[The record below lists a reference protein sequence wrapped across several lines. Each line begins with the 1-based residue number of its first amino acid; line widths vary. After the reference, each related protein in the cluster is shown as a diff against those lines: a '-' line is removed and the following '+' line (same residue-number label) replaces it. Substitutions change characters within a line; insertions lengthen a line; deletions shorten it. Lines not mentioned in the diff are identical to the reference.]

1 MTYICQAAGWMPP
14 NKATQLWSRYALSG
28 LCPLRSDLLEKLR
41 PLVGELH
48 CEIVILLVER
58 ISLLGADPLNYEILR
73 IAQNDSSRHSVGCRI
88 ASMMRFFT
96 LFLRHESLSAI

>member
-1 MTYICQAAGWMPP
+1 MTYICQAAGWMPT

-48 CEIVILLVER
+48 LPVGFILLVVVLILKDEYAIRKSNKKRLETRGR
-58 ISLLGADPLNYEILR
+58 IN
-73 IAQNDSSRHSVGCRI
+73 V
-88 ASMMRFFT
+88 ASG
-96 LFLRHESLSAI
+96 